1 MSARRK
7 EGYMSVMT
15 ATDLRVETSLKI
27 MKPAHEVF
35 EAIIDPRKM
44 SNYFISKGSGR
55 LDEGM
60 PVTWT
65 WDDVNMQGEVRP
77 GKIEPD
83 KFISFYGSPG
93 AEETLTEIRLNAVEP
108 SATVVKITE
117 TGWSKD
123 DAGIAMLANQTQG
136 WTGFLF
142 GLKAYLEHGVNL
154 RKGSFDPSMMPAKM
168 R

>member
-1 MSARRK
+1 
-7 EGYMSVMT
+7 MSVMT
-15 ATDLRVETSLKI
+15 ATDLRVETVLKI
-27 MKPAHEVF
+27 MEPAHEVY
-35 EAIIDPRKM
+35 ESIVDPKKM

-83 KFISFYGSPG
+83 KFISFWGSPTG
-93 AEETLTEIRLNAVEP
+93 EETFTEIRLNAVEP
-108 SATVVKITE
+108 SATVVKINE
-117 TGWSKD
+117 TGWERTD
-123 DAGIAMLANQTQG
+123 EGIAMLARETQG
-136 WTGFLF
+136 WTGFLW
-142 GLKAYLEHGVNL
+142 GLKAYLEHGINL
-154 RKGSFDPSMMPAKM
+154 RKNSFDPSMMPATT

>member
-1 MSARRK
+1 
-7 EGYMSVMT
+7 MSVMT

-35 EAIIDPRKM
+35 EAIVDPKKM

-65 WDDVNMQGEVRP
+65 WDDLNMQGQARP
-77 GKIEPD
+77 SKIEPD
-83 KFISFYGSPG
+83 RLISFYSSPPG
-93 AEETLTEIRLNAVEP
+93 TEETLTEIRLNAVEP
-108 SATVVKITE
+108 KETVVKITE
-117 TGWSKD
+117 TGWEKSD
-123 DAGIAMLANQTQG
+123 QGIATLARQSQG

-154 RKGSFDPSMMPAKM
+154 RKGAFDPSMMPAKT